1 MNYELCI
8 KQGRSMKSIEIMLR
22 LMSMRLSGFCVDL
35 PSTRLFRRPYLENLK
50 EFDITLRVG

>member
-35 PSTRLFRRPYLENLK
+35 LSTRLFRRPYLENLK